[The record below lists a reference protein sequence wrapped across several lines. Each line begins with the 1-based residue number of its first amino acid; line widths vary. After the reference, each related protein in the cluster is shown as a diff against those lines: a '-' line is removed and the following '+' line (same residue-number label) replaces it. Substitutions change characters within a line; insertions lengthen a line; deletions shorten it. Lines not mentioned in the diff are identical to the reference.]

1 MKNAPTLEDFCEAA
15 NDLYAAPTEER
26 FYVVVNL
33 ARDLIQSNQAKWDDG
48 YRFGRSEVEK
58 LQTAALLAL
67 GLLWMTER
75 QSDKVHLAYTTLRD
89 AWGGKEALRQGIQA
103 AMDAG
108 HEADH
113 PHGADWWAGKDRA
126 AALRAENEK
135 LRTVMVAAAE
145 EIAAHWQAHCDAD
158 GYGPANLMRHLEE
171 GIPSEY
177 GYTAGAF
184 ESLRAEVAALRADA
198 LRYQWLRSNCECM
211 GWGSRSDAAI
221 DAAMATPGVTVTT
234 SDQPKEPR

>member
-1 MKNAPTLEDFCEAA
+1 MEQVA
-15 NDLYAAPTEER
+15 
-26 FYVVVNL
+26 
-33 ARDLIQSNQAKWDDG
+33 
-48 YRFGRSEVEK
+48 
-58 LQTAALLAL
+58 
-67 GLLWMTER
+67 MTPA
-75 QSDKVHLAYTTLRD
+75 DTLR
-89 AWGGKEALRQGIQA
+89 
-103 AMDAG
+103 
-108 HEADH
+108 
-113 PHGADWWAGKDRA
+113 RA
-126 AALRAENEK
+126 AEILNIYAETFCSTRAATLAASLRAMADEGEALRAENEK

-158 GYGPANLMRHLEE
+158 GYGPANLMRRLEE

-221 DAAMATPGVTVTT
+221 DRHMTQRADGGGVTVTT